1 LESELTWIHSQLALK
16 VPEKLRMENEGQTDG
31 FEYNRIQI
39 EIRQLQRREERIM
52 EQIGYM
58 RHLY

>member
-1 LESELTWIHSQLALK
+1 
-16 VPEKLRMENEGQTDG
+16 MENEGQTDG